1 MMHLQSV
8 SLARWK
14 LFSGLTIFYLVIS
27 LITGAYVTQSFY
39 AQYLDG
45 ELRSVKSQIW
55 LDGAET
61 GEQKQTQAIF
71 RLKSQRLLEK
81 INWQNPVQI
90 FNFCQIK
97 ESSQKNPP
105 LSFTYN
111 FSLDLSPNQ
120 TGDLVE
126 VGCQL
131 QSRTWLASSILF
143 SALSMFLF
151 SLQPRPLNHEDLN
164 LLKQLRAMGQSTKQ
178 VAQWKQAIQQFRA
191 IKSDDKI
198 NQDFL
203 FRLLE
208 TKTENLSSIEDKVA
222 LLEKASKPLS
232 LSFALNNG
240 NVDVAVNDVAIPI
253 SITPAIYWLWYAKK
267 RKSAQDDG
275 WVLNPPSNR
284 PSEKMGHELITLMET
299 YGGHGRAISEL
310 KQNGL
315 KAKTLDQNRNKIK
328 DALINVLG
336 ENFIDHLG
344 FESDKYA
351 DNTQSIYRLKIS
363 PNAISIA

>member
-1 MMHLQSV
+1 MRV
-8 SLARWK
+8 KDISLKKWK
-14 LFSGLTIFYLVIS
+14 SFTCLTLFYLVVS
-27 LITGAYVTQSFY
+27 LITGAYLTQFFY
-39 AQYLDG
+39 EQYLDG
-45 ELRSVKSQIW
+45 DLRSARSQIW
-55 LDGAET
+55 LDGAES
-61 GEQKQTQAIF
+61 GEQKQTQLIF

-81 INWQNPVQI
+81 INWQNPIQI

-97 ESSQKNPP
+97 ELSQKNTP
-105 LSFTYN
+105 LSLTYK
-111 FSLDLSPNQ
+111 FSLDLSSNQ
-120 TGDLVE
+120 SGDLVE

-143 SALSMFLF
+143 SALSMLLF
-151 SLQPRPLNHEDLN
+151 SLQPRPLNHDDLN
-164 LLKQLRAMGQSTKQ
+164 LLKHLRATKQ
-178 VAQWKQAIQQFRA
+178 VRQWKQAIHQFRA
-191 IKSDDKI
+191 IKSGDKI

-208 TKTENLSSIEDKVA
+208 TRTENLRSIEDKVA
-222 LLEKASKPLS
+222 LLEKASKPLT
-232 LSFALNNG
+232 LSFTLNNG
-240 NVDVAVNDVAIPI
+240 NVDVAVNDVVIPI
-253 SITPAIYWLWYAKK
+253 SVTPAIYWLWYAKK
-267 RKSAQDDG
+267 RKCAQGDG

-328 DALINVLG
+328 DALVNVLG

-344 FESDKYA
+344 FESDKHA

-363 PNAISIA
+363 PNAISIS